1 MRRLLLVAAA
11 CCAAS
16 ALRAPAL
23 RAPALRAPHAPLHP
37 ARGCLR
43 APALRMMAERKGGLF
58 GAVDD
63 VLDYLTN
70 MGGYTG
76 FTEEEL
82 KGGEGVAAD
91 LDNKD
96 MDTFGQPTTG
106 IDDNVT
112 SGFVILLIL
121 FPSTLMFIGIQL
133 FGVPSLFTFAT

>member
-1 MRRLLLVAAA
+1 ML
-11 CCAAS
+11 S
-16 ALRAPAL
+16 T
-23 RAPALRAPHAPLHP
+23 
-37 ARGCLR
+37 
-43 APALRMMAERKGGLF
+43 KKKFILF
-58 GAVDD
+58 QIIDD

-106 IDDNVT
+106 LDDNVT